1 MNLMDVTVKSEDK
14 NSMWRE
20 MEKWTVLTGQQQD
33 REEQDN
39 SSNMPQE

>member
-1 MNLMDVTVKSEDK
+1 MDVTVKSEDK